1 MEDRNNSYVRKAAK
15 HLIAGGCAGFS
26 EICIM
31 HPLDVI
37 KTRFQIQGGSG
48 ESNMYTSILDC
59 FKKMMKSEG
68 PLSVYKG
75 IVPPLLV
82 ESPKRAAKF
91 FSFELYKS
99 ILNTHNYTGP
109 WSLVLAG
116 LGSGLTEGVIVT
128 PFERVKVHL
137 QAQKN
142 KMSEVG
148 VYVCIP
154 LLAKDANAIIYL
166 EYCRSLLKVCVR

>member
-1 MEDRNNSYVRKAAK
+1 MWSYSIFTVEYLHCIVHACTPLYMA
-15 HLIAGGCAGFS
+15 FY
-26 EICIM
+26 ICVGISGIC
-31 HPLDVI
+31 LYNI
-37 KTRFQIQGGSG
+37 REFLSSIQ
-48 ESNMYTSILDC
+48 
-59 FKKMMKSEG
+59 
-68 PLSVYKG
+68 
-75 IVPPLLV
+75 
-82 ESPKRAAKF
+82 
-91 FSFELYKS
+91 
-99 ILNTHNYTGP
+99 
-109 WSLVLAG
+109 SLVLAG